1 MIPVRGFEGKTV
13 AVFGLGRTGL
23 TAARALIAGGAK
35 VALWDEKPASREA
48 AVAEGLNVV
57 DLQAADWSQFAALM
71 LSPGV
76 PLTHPKPHWTV
87 TKAKAAGVEV
97 LGDIELFARTV
108 NAAPEHKKP
117 RIVAITGTNGKST
130 TTALIGHLCRR
141 AGRDTRVGGN
151 IGEGVLG
158 LEDMHGGA
166 VYVLELSS
174 YQLDLTSSLRPDAV
188 VLLNISPDHLDRHGG
203 MDGYIAAKR
212 RIFLNQGKGDTAII
226 GVDDPWCQQICTEI
240 TAANRRTIWPISA
253 GKAMGRGVYA
263 LQGVLYDAT
272 GERVTEMVDLLRARS
287 LPGRHNWQN
296 AAAAYAAARA
306 LGIPSHQAV
315 DGLMTFPGLAHRME
329 TVGRIGKVALRQR
342 QQGHQRRR
350 RPPGDVQLS
359 EDLLDRRRRGQ
370 GRRDRRPGRPVPARR
385 RRLSDRP
392 GGRGL
397 RQDPGGQGPG
407 APVRRHRDGGGR
419 RLCRRRRVGRG
430 SHRPAVARLR
440 LVRPVRRLRAAGR
453 GVPRGGHGAGQG
465 AGGEK
470 SVDLTGDD
478 LPPTHRFAIVS
489 PRRGKSVPP
498 TP

>member
-1 MIPVRGFEGKTV
+1 MIPVRGFEDKTV

-48 AVAEGLNVV
+48 AAAEGFPLV

-87 TKAKAAGVEV
+87 DKAKAAGVEI
-97 LGDIELFARTV
+97 LGDVELFARTV
-108 NAAPEHKKP
+108 NAAPVHKRPK
-117 RIVAITGTNGKST
+117 IIAITGTNGKST
-130 TTALIGHLCRR
+130 TTALIGHLCAS

-151 IGEGVLG
+151 IGLGVLG

-174 YQLDLTSSLRPDAV
+174 YQLDLTSSLKADAT

-203 MDGYIAAKR
+203 MEGYVAAKR
-212 RIFLNQGKGDTAII
+212 RIFLNQTKGDTAII

-272 GERVTEMVDLLRARS
+272 GERVVEMADLLRARS

-306 LGIPSHQAV
+306 IGIPASDAV
-315 DGLMTFPGLAHRME
+315 EGLMTFPGLAHRME
-329 TVGRIGKVALRQR
+329 TVGKIGKVRFVNDSKATNADAARQAMSSYPKFYWIAGGVAKAGGIEELKDLFPRVATAYLIGEAADAFAVTLAGKAEVKMSGTLEKAVR
-342 QQGHQRRR
+342 QAYADAAASGE
-350 RPPGDVQLS
+350 DAIVLLS
-359 EDLLDRRRRGQ
+359 PACASFDQFSDFEARGEAFRAAVN
-370 GRRDRRPGRPVPARR
+370 GLTTR
-385 RRLSDRP
+385 
-392 GGRGL
+392 GGK
-397 RQDPGGQGPG
+397 
-407 APVRRHRDGGGR
+407 A
-419 RLCRRRRVGRG
+419 
-430 SHRPAVARLR
+430 AVA
-440 LVRPVRRLRAAGR
+440 
-453 GVPRGGHGAGQG
+453 
-465 AGGEK
+465 
-470 SVDLTGDD
+470 
-478 LPPTHRFAIVS
+478 
-489 PRRGKSVPP
+489 
-498 TP
+498 